1 MEVIGDALRQAFM
14 PKHEYETLRD
24 EDKAWGKLQRPLV
37 TASMAVIWLL
47 VIICTTISLNIVF
60 PSDSGKRP
68 FCSDERLQPLSMN
81 AKGGV
86 GGDSDLFP
94 SAYYLT
100 DQDNVDYYLTVVFF
114 PSMLIFLLS
123 ALYLVTGKGKFPAFV
138 SRLLPFFEFFFFSYD
153 HIISILGASFCL
165 YWNIPLLFY

>member
-37 TASMAVIWLL
+37 TAFMVFIWLL
-47 VIICTTISLNIVF
+47 VIVCTTISMNIVF

-81 AKGGV
+81 AKRGG
-86 GGDSDLFP
+86 GQDSDLFP
-94 SAYYLT
+94 GAYYLT
-100 DQDNVDYYLTVVFF
+100 DQETVDYYIMVVFF
-114 PSMLIFLLS
+114 PSVLIFLLS
-123 ALYLVTGKGKFPAFV
+123 ALYLITGKGKFLAFV
-138 SRLLPFFEFFFFSYD
+138 SRFFS
-153 HIISILGASFCL
+153 SFAFFVSFLGRVRDGREFG
-165 YWNIPLLFY
+165 F